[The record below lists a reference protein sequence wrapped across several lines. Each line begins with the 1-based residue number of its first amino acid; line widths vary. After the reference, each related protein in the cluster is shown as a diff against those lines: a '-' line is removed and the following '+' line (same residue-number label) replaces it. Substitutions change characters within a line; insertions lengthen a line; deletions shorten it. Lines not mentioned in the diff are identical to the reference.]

1 MLAASRPT
9 LLGVRSMANSPLL
22 SPTSSEREVA
32 PMPKLSPTKEAA
44 IAASSASASA
54 SSGAAFVTPHKSR
67 PSTNN
72 TSSTESSMSSTST
85 STNTPTPT
93 RYLPLLRE
101 IQDIQEMTADSLN
114 TSKAVYEMTTQGVVG
129 TSTTSSSGS
138 AARVEASPTTMN
150 SSFSFGVF

>member
-1 MLAASRPT
+1 
-9 LLGVRSMANSPLL
+9 
-22 SPTSSEREVA
+22 
-32 PMPKLSPTKEAA
+32 MPKLSPTKEAA
-44 IAASSASASA
+44 MAASSASASA

-72 TSSTESSMSSTST
+72 SSSSTESSMSSTST

-129 TSTTSSSGS
+129 TSTTSSSSGS
-138 AARVEASPTTMN
+138 VARVEASPTTMN

>member
-1 MLAASRPT
+1 M
-9 LLGVRSMANSPLL
+9 
-22 SPTSSEREVA
+22 
-32 PMPKLSPTKEAA
+32 
-44 IAASSASASA
+44 AASSPSA

-72 TSSTESSMSSTST
+72 AASTGSTESSMSSTST
-85 STNTPTPT
+85 TTPMPT

-114 TSKAVYEMTTQGVVG
+114 TSKAVYEMSTRGVADSS
-129 TSTTSSSGS
+129 STT
-138 AARVEASPTTMN
+138 ATRVEASPTTMN